1 MTTAPVLER
10 MTPVLPAAGDS
21 AITQR
26 LRAVLDRQR
35 ASFLAEGPPSA
46 ELRVDR
52 IQRAIDLLV
61 DHQDRICKALDAD
74 FGHRSREQTLLT
86 DVMSSVEAL
95 KFARKRLR
103 RWMKRERRSVMF
115 PLGLFGARAWIEY
128 QPLGVV
134 GVISPWNFPINLT
147 FTPLA
152 GILAAGNRVMIK
164 PSEHTPATSELMRE
178 LVAGAYDE
186 TEIAVLPGGPDVGR
200 AFTTLPFDH
209 LLFTGATEVARHV
222 MRAAAEN
229 LVPVTLELGGKSP
242 VVIGRDADLEVA
254 ARRVM
259 NGKLMNAGQIC
270 LAPDY
275 VFVPE
280 GKAAEFA
287 AAARAAA
294 AEMYPALATNP
305 DYTSVVNER
314 HRERLS
320 GYLDDARRRGAE
332 VIEIN
337 PAGEEPGA
345 FDPKHKMQPALV
357 LEPSDDAQ
365 VMQHEIF
372 GPLLPVRTYRAIDE
386 VVDYVNARPRPLALY
401 HFGGDS
407 EERETLLRRTY
418 SGGVTLDDVV
428 MHVAMEDLPFGGV
441 GPSGMGRYHGRE
453 GFLTFSNQRAIY
465 RQARFDVGKLLRPPY
480 GKGVRSL
487 LKRQISK

>member
-1 MTTAPVLER
+1 MTTAPVLDR
-10 MTPVLPAAGDS
+10 PADAPAPADDA
-21 AITQR
+21 AIATQ

-35 ASFLAEGPPSA
+35 ASYLADGPPTA
-46 ELRVDR
+46 EQRIDR

-61 DHQDRICKALDAD
+61 DHQDRICEALDAD

-86 DVMSSVEAL
+86 DVMSSVDAL
-95 KFARKRLR
+95 KFARKRVR
-103 RWMKRERRSVMF
+103 RWMQRERRSVMF
-115 PLGLFGARAWIEY
+115 PLGLFGARAWIDY

-147 FTPLA
+147 FAPLA

-164 PSEHTPATSELMRE
+164 PSEYTPATSELMRE
-178 LVAGAYDE
+178 LIAAAYEE
-186 TEIAVLPGGPDVGR
+186 TEIAVLPGGAEVGR

-242 VVIGRDADLEVA
+242 VVIGHDADLALA
-254 ARRVM
+254 AKRIM
-259 NGKLMNAGQIC
+259 AGKMMNAGQIC

-280 GKAAEFA
+280 GRGQEFA
-287 AAARAAA
+287 EAARTAA

-314 HRERLS
+314 HRQRLA

-332 VIEIN
+332 VLEVN
-337 PAGEEPGA
+337 PGA
-345 FDPKHKMQPALV
+345 EDAGAFAPKHKMAPSIV

-372 GPLLPVRTYRAIDE
+372 GPLLPVRTYRTIDE
-386 VVDYVNARPRPLALY
+386 VIDYVNARPRPLALY

-407 EERETLLRRTY
+407 AERESLLRRTTA
-418 SGGVTLDDVV
+418 GGVTLDDVV

-441 GPSGMGRYHGRE
+441 GPSGMGRYHGRD
-453 GFLTFSNQRAIY
+453 GFVTFSNARAVY
-465 RQARFDVGKLLRPPY
+465 RQARIDVGGMLRPPY
-480 GKGVRSL
+480 GKAVRRL
-487 LKRQISK
+487 LRRQISK